1 MRDPYEILGVG
12 RTAYPDEI
20 KRSYRKLAKELHP
33 DLHPGKKGIEE
44 RFKEVSAAY
53 SLLSDPGLRKRYDAG
68 EIDASGAEQAA
79 RRFYRNYTR
88 NQGGQ
93 GPSFEA
99 GFADFADLFS
109 SFFADAHRAGP
120 QPGGMR
126 AERGRDAQYE
136 LETSLLEAANG
147 ATKEVVLP
155 TGKALRVKIPEG
167 IEDGQSI
174 RLAGQGQPGSV
185 GGPAG
190 DALVMIRIA
199 PHPWFRRDGA
209 NVVLELPITITEA
222 VLGGSVTV
230 PTLTGPVTIAI
241 PKNASTGKRLRLK
254 DKGLLDRKNG
264 KRGHQFVDL
273 KIVLPEKP
281 DPALEDAVE
290 AWALTHRYDPRRH
303 LPW

>member
-1 MRDPYEILGVG
+1 MRDPYEILGVA
-12 RTAYPDEI
+12 RTAPLEEI
-20 KRSYRKLAKELHP
+20 KQTYRKLAKELHP
-33 DLHPGKKGIEE
+33 DLHPGKKEIEE

-53 SLLSDPGLRKRYDAG
+53 TLLSDPALRKRFDAG

-88 NQGGQ
+88 NQGSQ

-120 QPGGMR
+120 QPGGVR
-126 AERGRDAQYE
+126 AGRGRDAQYQ
-136 LETSLLEAANG
+136 LEISFLEAANG
-147 ATKEVVLP
+147 AAKEVALP
-155 TGKALRVKIPEG
+155 SGKMLRVKIPEG

-174 RLAGQGQPGSV
+174 RLAGQGQPGSF

-190 DALVMIRIA
+190 DALVTIRIA

-209 NVVLELPITITEA
+209 NVVLELPITIAEA

-254 DKGLLDRKNG
+254 DKGLLDRKSD

-290 AWALTHRYDPRRH
+290 AWAMTHRYDPRRH